1 MTKKILT
8 LLFSVIILVIPTYG
22 QLSKNITVNT
32 PGTLE
37 SQLGTDKAKV
47 TDLVLTG
54 TINDADFTTIKQ
66 MSGLKNLDMKN
77 VNITNGT
84 FPAKVFQGK
93 AMTKI
98 ILPVSLKIL
107 GDNAFVGMSVSDLD
121 FSNCLG
127 LEEIGYNCFA
137 GLTTTTGI
145 LDFSKNTSLT
155 RFPYLNLNNAPGTF
169 TNCSLHIILPKNLVA
184 LPSKTFL
191 KFTGSV
197 ELPLNLERIGD
208 GAFSEA
214 VLKEALVL
222 PPNLKIIVN
231 SAFMGMSVPDLDFS
245 KCQALEEIGYNSF
258 AGLKTTT
265 GVLDFSKNTSLTRFL
280 YLQLG
285 TVPGVFSN
293 CNLHVILPKNLLVLT
308 ANILTKFTGSV
319 ELPPNLERIEDGA
332 FSGAI
337 LKDVLVLPSSLKII
351 GNRSFANISV
361 PNLDFTKCI
370 GLEEIGYSCFEG
382 IKTTTGILD
391 FSKNTSLTRFRL
403 LNLGTRPVT
412 FTDCSQ
418 HVILPSNMIT
428 LPANTFYGFK
438 GSITFSPVLETI
450 GESAFANSVLTKG
463 IVFPNSLKTIGTK
476 AFYNS
481 TIPSVSFEQMDP
493 SQSGVSCF

>member
-8 LLFSVIILVIPTYG
+8 LLFSVLILVIPTYG
-22 QLSKNITVNT
+22 QLSRNITVNT

-66 MSGLKNLDMKN
+66 MTLLKNIDMSA

-84 FPAKVFQGK
+84 LPGGIFQNKV
-93 AMTKI
+93 MTNV
-98 ILPVSLKIL
+98 ILPVSLRII
-107 GDNAFVGMSVSDLD
+107 GANAFAGSSFTGLD
-121 FSNCLG
+121 FSKCLA

-137 GLTTTTGI
+137 GLKTTTGV
-145 LDFSKNTSLT
+145 LDFSKNTSLS
-155 RFPYLNLNNAPGTF
+155 RFLYLNLNNAPGTF
-169 TNCSLHIILPKNLVA
+169 TNCSLHIILPNNLVA
-184 LPSKTFL
+184 LPSKIFL

-197 ELPLNLERIGD
+197 ELPPNLERIGD

-214 VLKEALVL
+214 VLTDALVL
-222 PPNLKIIVN
+222 P
-231 SAFMGMSVPDLDFS
+231 S
-245 KCQALEEIGYNSF
+245 
-258 AGLKTTT
+258 
-265 GVLDFSKNTSLTRFL
+265 GVK
-280 YLQLG
+280 
-285 TVPGVFSN
+285 V
-293 CNLHVILPKNLLVLT
+293 
-308 ANILTKFTGSV
+308 
-319 ELPPNLERIEDGA
+319 
-332 FSGAI
+332 
-337 LKDVLVLPSSLKII
+337 I
-351 GNRSFANISV
+351 GNSSFYNMAVS
-361 PNLDFTKCI
+361 NLDFTKCI
-370 GLEEIGYSCFEG
+370 GLEEIGYNCFAG

-391 FSKNTSLTRFRL
+391 FSKNTSLSRFL
-403 LNLGTRPVT
+403 YLNLNNGTGTFSYCNQHVILPKNLVTLPANTFKYFKGTIDFPLTLEKIGDGAFAEAVLTDALVLPSGVKVIGNRSFVNMSVPNLNFTKCIVLEEIGYSCFEGLKTTTGILDFSGNTSLNKFIQFHIGTRPVT

-428 LPANTFYGFK
+428 IPSYSFYGFK

-450 GESAFANSVLTKG
+450 GESAFANSVFTKG

-493 SQSGVSCF
+493 GQSGVSCF

>member
-8 LLFSVIILVIPTYG
+8 LLFCIIILVIPAYG
-22 QLSKNITVNT
+22 QLSRNITVNT

-37 SQLGTDKAKV
+37 SQLGADKTKV
-47 TDLVLTG
+47 ADLVLTG
-54 TINDADFTTIKQ
+54 TINSVDFTTIKQ
-66 MSGLKNLDMKN
+66 MTLLKNIDMSA

-84 FPAKVFQGK
+84 FPGGAFQGK

-98 ILPVSLKIL
+98 TLPVSLKIL
-107 GDNAFVGMSVSDLD
+107 GDNAFVGMSVPDLD

-155 RFPYLNLNNAPGTF
+155 QFPYLNLNNAPGTF
-169 TNCSLHIILPKNLVA
+169 TNCSLHIILPENLVA

-197 ELPLNLERIGD
+197 ELPPNLERIGD

-214 VLKEALVL
+214 VLTDALVI
-222 PPNLKIIVN
+222 P
-231 SAFMGMSVPDLDFS
+231 S
-245 KCQALEEIGYNSF
+245 
-258 AGLKTTT
+258 
-265 GVLDFSKNTSLTRFL
+265 GVK
-280 YLQLG
+280 
-285 TVPGVFSN
+285 V
-293 CNLHVILPKNLLVLT
+293 
-308 ANILTKFTGSV
+308 
-319 ELPPNLERIEDGA
+319 
-332 FSGAI
+332 
-337 LKDVLVLPSSLKII
+337 I
-351 GNRSFANISV
+351 GNSSFYNMSV

-370 GLEEIGYSCFEG
+370 GLEEIGYNCFAGLKSTTGVLDFSKNTSLSRFLYLNLNNGTGTFSYCNQHVILPNNLVTLPANTFKYFKGTIDFPLTLEKIGDGAFSEAVLTNALVLSPGVKVIGNMSFAKMSVPNIEFTKCTVLEEIGYSCFEG
-382 IKTTTGILD
+382 LKTTTGILD
-391 FSKNTSLTRFRL
+391 FSKNISLSRFIQ
-403 LNLGTRPVT
+403 LNIGTRPVT

-428 LPANTFYGFK
+428 IPSYSFYGFK

-450 GESAFANSVLTKG
+450 GESAFANSVFTKG
-463 IVFPNSLKTIGTK
+463 IVFPNSLKTIGK
-476 AFYNS
+476 SAFYNS